1 MYFTLVIPAY
11 NCQDTIDRLM
21 QSIVEQHF
29 DDLKII
35 IVDDSD
41 EQHKGLEEKYINSHF

>member
-1 MYFTLVIPAY
+1 
-11 NCQDTIDRLM
+11 M

-41 EQHKGLEEKYINSHF
+41 EQHKGLEEKYINKYKKDLNIDYYVRWAKPPK